1 MIKKHITPVNIA
13 VYLGLLTHLAISEVY
28 GNEYARYFMYFL
40 ITIIIPNVIFNLI
53 KERREDK
60 LNSTTLFQA
69 SIYKMLIMAVVLVIF
84 FFITKQN
91 YR

>member
-1 MIKKHITPVNIA
+1 MIKKHITLVHITFF
-13 VYLGLLTHLAISEVY
+13 LGLLTHLAISEVY

-40 ITIIIPNVIFNLI
+40 ITIITPRVIFNLV

-69 SIYKMLIMAVVLVIF
+69 SIYKMLIMSVVLVIF
-84 FFITKQN
+84 FLLTKQN